1 MDKAVRNALV
11 VISVLL
17 LTALLSGCTDYELS
31 TEEQSEMDNDIVSNI
46 IKPDTIVQDSDASIY
61 VNIKED
67 AFVPKTVTVKPNTE
81 VIWTNWHLNSPDH
94 TVSSNDDLFE
104 SGTLT
109 VGDTFTYIF
118 EEPGVYNYR
127 CTYHSYMKGTVI
139 VEE

>member
-11 VISVLL
+11 VISILL
-17 LTALLSGCTDYELS
+17 LATFLSGCTDYEMS
-31 TEEQSEMDNDIVSNI
+31 TEEESKLKDGVVPHVN
-46 IKPDTIVQDSDASIY
+46 KPDAIVQDSDAVVY
-61 VNIKED
+61 VNIKGGV
-67 AFVPKTVTVKPNTE
+67 FVPETITVKPNTK

-118 EEPGVYNYR
+118 KESGVYNYR
-127 CTYHSYMKGTVI
+127 CTYHSYMRGTVV